1 MARAALESPTHSTAR
16 LHHDDRYLRDAG
28 AGNPATCPGG
38 TLSSGVM
45 LAGRVIGISHD
56 DPVRCDPRL
65 EDGGIVSNIPE
76 PAIGALMAL
85 P

>member
-1 MARAALESPTHSTAR
+1 MTIGIFATLAREIP
-16 LHHDDRYLRDAG
+16 LRAQVEF
-28 AGNPATCPGG
+28 AQF
-38 TLSSGVM
+38 GVM
-45 LAGRVIGISHD
+45 LAGRVIGISHG
-56 DPVRCDPRL
+56 DPVSCDPRL